1 MKKIISVLL
10 AASLLAFTITGC
22 TVPAKETEKAA
33 PSAETSANKAEDAG
47 TAAQPS
53 TDEKMVLKVGTTAPP
68 TTLVAQSAIMFGEKL
83 KELSGGAMDIDL
95 VSAGALGT
103 TPQHYSQMQQG
114 DLDIFVTAFDTATVM
129 KDSKDF
135 SIFVVPYAFNDIEH
149 FRKFLETDTFMEM
162 KNKAEAANGIH
173 FLGCTGNML
182 PRCLS
187 TTNTP
192 VYTPADLKNLKIR
205 TPEAPAI
212 VTVWTK
218 WGANPIQTAG
228 SEIYSSLESGLIDG
242 QDNDVVGSTSTPLYE
257 VQSYYMELNY
267 IQQANIMWASQ
278 MTWDKLSEQQ
288 RQWVEQAIEETD
300 KDFSTDLFDTE
311 YPKAKKLMEE
321 SGVEFIEFDREA
333 FVDLAAET
341 VKEMDGT
348 LFRKGLYDE
357 VRALVE

>member
-1 MKKIISVLL
+1 MKKSISVLL
-10 AASLLAFTITGC
+10 VTTMLAAILAGC
-22 TVPAKETEKAA
+22 SSAKKAE
-33 PSAETSANKAEDAG
+33 PSAQASSQEAG
-47 TAAQPS
+47 TGAETTGAPQE
-53 TDEKMVLKVGTTAPP
+53 EKMTLKIGTTAPP

-83 KELSGGAMDIDL
+83 KAASGGMMDTELI
-95 VSAGALGT
+95 SAGALGT
-103 TPQHYSQMQQG
+103 TPQHYSQLEQG

-135 SIFVVPYAFNDIEH
+135 SIFVVPYAFDDVDH
-149 FRKFLETDTFMEM
+149 FRKFLETDTFDKMRDQ
-162 KNKAEAANGIH
+162 AEAANGIH

-205 TPEAPAI
+205 TPEAPAV

-278 MTWDKLSEQQ
+278 ITWDKLSDQQ
-288 RQWVEQAIEETD
+288 KKWVEQAIEETD
-300 KDFSTDLFDTE
+300 RDFSTDLYDTE

-321 SGVEFIEFDREA
+321 AGVEFVDFDRDA
-333 FVDLAAET
+333 FVELAAET
-341 VKEMDGT
+341 VKEMDGA
-348 LFRKGLYDE
+348 LFRSGLYDE
-357 VRALVE
+357 VRALVK